1 MIPKLQPNTTFA
13 IHLRAAT
20 ATGSKDWVGSVTTQG
35 EIHTYWGKTGHIN
48 QHAGKKG
55 DMAALHQIIAKKVNG
70 SNRYQKVD
78 EYHPRLGWE
87 SQRNKTPAAT
97 PAPAPKKRTQ
107 PPPEPVFD
115 GKAAPD
121 AAIKWDF

>member
-35 EIHTYWGKTGHIN
+35 EIHTYWGKTDHIN

-55 DMAALHQIIAKKVNG
+55 DMAALQQIIAKKVNG
-70 SNRYQKVD
+70 PNRYQKVD

-87 SQRNKTPAAT
+87 SQRNKTKTSDP
-97 PAPAPKKRTQ
+97 PPKVRQ
-107 PPPEPVFD
+107 PPPVPVFD
-115 GKAAPD
+115 GKEAPD